1 MFHVQWMLILSTVS
15 SARTFNIHIR
25 AIDTLWARQSGNGST
40 SAAYKWRMIH
50 FDVFRFIN
58 RVFSLSLSLSLSLL
72 IAHCYKI
79 SNSHHTFVM
88 AFDRR
93 TRIYGTVKV
102 SSEPSL
108 FSAVWAFL
116 HSLRKTRCSRDLV
129 CLFDLSIRLSPTWDK
144 MHAAL
149 ITFECLSSTLTLQA
163 ALIVNNI
170 PFSCVHL
177 IEIYHRRKCFMVS
190 YRIRDDHRR

>member
-1 MFHVQWMLILSTVS
+1 MFNEYSCSAQWA
-15 SARTFNIHIR
+15 AREHLTF
-25 AIDTLWARQSGNGST
+25 T
-40 SAAYKWRMIH
+40 SAPLTHCGPGSQATAAPARHIN
-50 FDVFRFIN
+50 DVWSILMYLDSLI
-58 RVFSLSLSLSLSLL
+58 VYSLSLSLSLSLL

-177 IEIYHRRKCFMVS
+177 IEIYHHRKCFMVS